1 MRIESKEKLAAY
13 FWENPGLKTLELD
26 NCPGLTSLPALP
38 STLTDL
44 RVYNCPGLTSLP
56 ALPSTLTYLRVYNC
70 PGLTSRGLRVGKLTI
85 EIR

>member
-1 MRIESKEKLAAY
+1 MSERKDTITMRIESKEKLAAY

-38 STLTDL
+38 STLT
-44 RVYNCPGLTSLP
+44 
-56 ALPSTLTYLRVYNC
+56 YLRVDNC